1 MKPID
6 TKTPFIA
13 VAESRIGGRSENQDT
28 CAWQDTK
35 HGLLLLVCDGM
46 GGGPSG
52 KMASQMAADAIVN
65 SVLDSKETADRRD
78 VITRAVKAAA
88 EALLAAQAAEPKL
101 RGMGTTVTA
110 LLINEQSA
118 IVAHVG
124 DSRVYQLRGTTKVFR
139 TFDHSKVFELVK
151 AGALT
156 EEKARLSGESN
167 IITRALGPMGDVV
180 PDVAELPYEKGD
192 RFMLCTDGI
201 WGAFPE
207 KELLQIAGGTKS
219 LAGAVESL
227 AIKVDELG
235 NAHGGNHDNL
245 TVAMLQTTLNSKLK
259 QKMST
264 KIKYTL
270 YALAALCCISLLAN
284 FIQYR
289 AYKHSNP
296 TRKELASTNPNDSVV
311 TRAELERLLDEAQ
324 KRNDEELEK
333 YRRQMAEQD
342 EFYASRL
349 DEYMKYIESNTQ
361 PQKSEDNKKKSEEKP
376 ALTQDMNKDKESLQV
391 ISDINVLIADVNNIG
406 KIKQRG
412 KKLDDAVSAASK
424 KMDALTKKVKEM
436 NIQNEKFIECVNK
449 KWITNSITKDVANKN
464 REGHI
469 KAIIKALES
478 LNNQIKSNP
487 TTKK

>member
-52 KMASQMAADAIVN
+52 KIASQLAADAIVN
-65 SVLDSKETADRRD
+65 SVLDSRETSDRRD
-78 VITRAVKAAA
+78 VLTRAVKAASA
-88 EALLAAQAAEPKL
+88 ALKAAQDADSRL

-110 LLINEQSA
+110 LLINKQSA

-124 DSRVYQLRGTTKVFR
+124 DSRVYQLRGTHKIFR

-151 AGALT
+151 AKAIT
-156 EEKARLSGESN
+156 EEEARLSGESN
-167 IITRALGPMGDVV
+167 VITRAIGPMDEVE
-180 PDVAELPYEKGD
+180 PDIAELPYEKGD

-201 WGAFPE
+201 WGAMPE
-207 KELLQIAGGTKS
+207 KELIKIAGGTKAI
-219 LAGAVESL
+219 AGAVESL

-235 NAHGGNHDNL
+235 QAHGGHHDNL
-245 TVAMLQTTLNSKLK
+245 TVAMLQTPFNSKLK

-289 AYKHSNP
+289 VYKNSHPASA
-296 TRKELASTNPNDSVV
+296 EMLAKTSSDSIV
-311 TRAELERLLDEAQ
+311 TIDQLNKMLDEAQ
-324 KRNDEELEK
+324 RRNDEELEK

-342 EFYASRL
+342 EYYAERL
-349 DEYMKYIESNTQ
+349 DEYMKYVEQNTPKQQGTDSKKPKEKTEAVKGMDKDKSTTQIIKEINTLIAEIEAIG
-361 PQKSEDNKKKSEEKP
+361 KMKKKDNKLE
-376 ALTQDMNKDKESLQV
+376 N
-391 ISDINVLIADVNNIG
+391 
-406 KIKQRG
+406 
-412 KKLDDAVSAASK
+412 AVKTASK
-424 KMDALTKKVKEM
+424 NMDALTKKVKEM
-436 NIQNEKFIECVNK
+436 GIKNTQYEDCVNK
-449 KWITNSITKDVANKN
+449 KWITNSITQDVSNSK
-464 REGHI
+464 RKGHI
-469 KAIIKALES
+469 NAIIKALES
-478 LNNQIKSNP
+478 LKSQI
-487 TTKK
+487 TTTTTSKK